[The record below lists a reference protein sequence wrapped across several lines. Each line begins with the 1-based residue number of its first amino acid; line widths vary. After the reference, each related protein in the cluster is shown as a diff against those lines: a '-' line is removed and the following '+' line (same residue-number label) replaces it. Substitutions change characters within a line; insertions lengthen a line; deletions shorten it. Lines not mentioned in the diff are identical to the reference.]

1 MSGLPTGKLPV
12 SLPVTLPTSLPVKAV
27 SVSGVLAHL
36 KPTPWSQLSTARKV
50 RRVVGIVAQIG
61 AIGMAASA
69 MTSGNEVG
77 LRADGSLAQEHR
89 DEIDQ
94 VEGDPKNKAQ
104 RDQAGEQKK
113 PADPD
118 DVAGSSNPS
127 GEREAQGGNAAED
140 TEKAAESTS

>member
-1 MSGLPTGKLPV
+1 MTGRSAGKLPV
-12 SLPVTLPTSLPVKAV
+12 SLPAALPTSLPIKAV
-27 SVSGVLAHL
+27 SVSAVLAWL
-36 KPTPWSQLSTARKV
+36 KPTPWSELDTFHKV
-50 RRVVGIVAQIG
+50 RRVAGIVAQIG
-61 AIGMAASA
+61 ALGMAASA

-77 LRADGSLAQEHR
+77 LRADGSLAREHR
-89 DEIDQ
+89 DEIDK

>member
-1 MSGLPTGKLPV
+1 MGTLPV
-12 SLPVTLPTSLPVKAV
+12 SLPVALPKGLPVKAV
-27 SVSGVLAHL
+27 SVSGVLARL
-36 KPTPWSQLSTARKV
+36 KPTPWSELDTVHKV
-50 RRVVGIVAQIG
+50 RRVAGILAQIG
-61 AIGMAASA
+61 AFGMATAA

-77 LRADGSLAQEHR
+77 LRADGSLAKEHR
-89 DEIDQ
+89 DEIDK

-113 PADPD
+113 PADSD

-140 TEKAAESTS
+140 TEKAAKSTG